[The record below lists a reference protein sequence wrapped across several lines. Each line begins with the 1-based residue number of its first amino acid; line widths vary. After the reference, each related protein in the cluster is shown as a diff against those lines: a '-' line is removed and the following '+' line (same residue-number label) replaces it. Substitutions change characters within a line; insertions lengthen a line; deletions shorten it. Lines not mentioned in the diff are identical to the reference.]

1 MNTVTIE
8 KTTCS
13 DTTAMKLEWSEND
26 IQIMRQELICEALT
40 FLSNSENK
48 VRFDKKRKNEL
59 IKWLFSTKIAPFSS
73 EVCFESMNMDG
84 EATRDFITKYIISGF
99 DFELGVFL

>member
-8 KTTCS
+8 KSISCNTETK
-13 DTTAMKLEWSEND
+13 AVEWSEND

-40 FLSNSENK
+40 FLSTSSEK
-48 VRFDKKRKNEL
+48 IRFDKKKKNEL
-59 IKWLFSTKIAPFSS
+59 IKWLLNMHVSPFSS
-73 EVCFESMNMDG
+73 EVCFIAMNMDG

-99 DFELGVFL
+99 DFETGMFL